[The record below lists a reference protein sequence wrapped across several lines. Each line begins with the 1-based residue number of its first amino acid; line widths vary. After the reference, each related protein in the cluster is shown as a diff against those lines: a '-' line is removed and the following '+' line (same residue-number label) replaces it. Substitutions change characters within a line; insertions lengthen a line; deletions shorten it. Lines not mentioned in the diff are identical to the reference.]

1 MSMKHHSRHE
11 APAMHHESESDDESP
26 LARQQSMLAINKCR
40 YNVPVQSSIFSDRQ
54 QVTYSFN
61 PNNYANVSPSTV
73 AQIIFN
79 SGSAFL
85 NGPGCSIVF
94 GIQVSNN
101 GMSLDQYNSLT
112 YQFGSNSTIKSGG
125 SATNVFSEVSITAR
139 AGDQL
144 ERIEKAN
151 AFWASVKP
159 FRKGDGATY
168 MDSAQGGASLSTAGT
183 DGVPTYQYPRYWAS
197 NTNYFEVPLASLFN
211 FFGQAAPIPGVLAS
225 GLRMNLIFEN
235 FLNALYFQYT
245 MTAPDGSRVNP
256 GNGSPPPA
264 NYTYANVPVLDTLS
278 VNMNVVGMQ
287 LVLDQYT
294 AYDSANSVILG
305 QAQSLSSSGL
315 QYSYLFNYHNRVTLS
330 GASETLQVNVS
341 AAKLKTICLRFRK
354 PEANSGRVDSMASLP
369 LVNYGGITGAGTSIF
384 FNGTADGT
392 NVGNLGTNG
401 SIRVRVGSSL
411 LELLPVRSA
420 SQLYRFTVG
429 SLCNIKSGL
438 SDDLNVLGDSN
449 RVMDINASYTDW
461 ALGTGLSA
469 GCTTVALDFERNALL
484 GISGASSNNS
494 RSISLE
500 LFGLNAGPGAAN
512 VILDIWIQHL
522 VVANTTTENV
532 ILDK

>member
-1 MSMKHHSRHE
+1 MSMSMKPRND
-11 APAMHHESESDDESP
+11 PRAMAHDSESDDESP

-61 PNNYANVSPSTV
+61 PNTYSNVTSSTV

-85 NGPGCSIVF
+85 NGPGCSVIF
-94 GIQVSNN
+94 GIKMADTGTTNFN
-101 GMSLDQYNSLT
+101 KIAFA
-112 YQFGSNSTIKSGG
+112 FGKDDTVKSCG
-125 SATNVFSEVSITAR
+125 SATNVFTECTITAR

-144 ERIEKAN
+144 ERIERAN

-168 MDSAQGGASLSTAGT
+168 LDSAAGGACLTATG
-183 DGVPTYQYPRYWAS
+183 GVPSYKYPGFYAS

-211 FFGQAAPIPGVLAS
+211 FFGQQAPIPGVLAS
-225 GLRMNLIFEN
+225 GLRMNLTFEN
-235 FLNALYFQYT
+235 FLSALYFYEV
-245 MTAPDGSRVNP
+245 ADANP
-256 GNGSPPPA
+256 GNGKPPGVK
-264 NYTYANVPVLDTLS
+264 TGEVTGDVKMT
-278 VNMNVVGMQ
+278 MNIENMQ

-315 QYSYLFNYHNRVTLS
+315 QFSYLFNYHNRVTLS

-341 AAKLKTICLRFRK
+341 AAKLKTLILRFRK
-354 PEANSGRVDSMASLP
+354 PDALDGKEDGMASLP
-369 LVNYGGITGAGTSIF
+369 LVNYSGAQGDGSSIF
-384 FNGTADGT
+384 WNSNGQ
-392 NVGNLGTNG
+392 NVGNLGSNG
-401 SIRVRVGSSL
+401 QIRVRIGSAL
-411 LELLPVRSA
+411 LQLLPVRSA
-420 SQLYRFTVG
+420 SQLYRYTLE
-429 SLCNIKSGL
+429 SLCNIKSGI
-438 SDDLNVLGDSN
+438 SNDLNVLGDAN
-449 RVMDINASYTDW
+449 RVIDVNASYVDW
-461 ALGTGLSA
+461 AAAGDGSA
-469 GCTTVALDFERNALL
+469 GCTTLAFSFERNALL

-494 RSISLE
+494 RSISID
-500 LFGLNAGPGAAN
+500 LFGLNAGPGASN
-512 VILDIWIQHL
+512 IILDVWVEHL